1 MKLHHQL
8 LATTIATAILLI
20 SPGMALIPKQ
30 PIVQAQTT
38 EEINAAA
45 ERLFKEVE
53 QLFQQQTTE
62 SYQQAIQKLE
72 QALQLYQQ
80 SGNQEKQALTLL
92 AIGVIHNLLGEKQ
105 TALDYFNQALPKYR
119 QVGNISMEATT
130 LNHIGQVYSDLG
142 DKQRSLDYY
151 NQALPLL
158 RQVGDI
164 LVEATTLNNIGRV
177 YFDLGDKQT
186 ALDYLNQALPLRR
199 QVGDIS
205 GEATTL
211 TGIGGVYFSLGDKQR
226 SLDYYNQALPL
237 LRQVGNI
244 SGEAATLNN
253 IGLVYFSLGEKQT
266 ALDYYNQALPLLRQL
281 GDISGEATTLNNI
294 GRVYSYLGDKQT
306 ALNHFNQ
313 ALPLSRQVGDIS
325 GEAMTLTGIGKVYSD
340 LGDKQTALD
349 YYNQALPLS
358 RQVGN
363 ISIEAMTLTG
373 IGQVYSY
380 LGDKQ
385 TALDYYNQALPLSRQ
400 LGDILGEAAT
410 LNNIGRVYDDLG
422 DKQTALDHFNQ
433 ALPLLRQVGNISGEA
448 ATLNN
453 IGLLYL
459 SLGEKQT
466 ALDYLNQALPIFRQM
481 GDISGEA
488 TTLNNIGRAYDDLGE
503 KQTALDHYNQALPIF
518 RQVGDISGEANIL
531 GNLAL
536 LKRSQGKLTEAKA
549 DIEAAIKIIEDL
561 RRKIASEKL
570 RQSYFAGKQDVYE
583 FYIDLLM
590 ELHQQ
595 NPDSGYDAEAFHIS
609 ERSRAR
615 TLLELLTEATVD
627 IRAGVHPNLLAEE
640 QHLNQQ
646 LSAQEKQRQNLVSR
660 NYTKSDLDQIKAEID
675 QTLAQLSDLE
685 TKIRQNSPTYANL
698 KYPDPLTLAEIQPI
712 LDKNTLLLEY
722 ALGKD
727 NSYLFLV
734 GKNSFSSYKLPPRA
748 EIEAAVEEYLQ
759 LLKSPLQTDI
769 TSGQKLS
776 NILLSPI
783 ADKLHN
789 QRLIIVANG
798 KLQLLPFAALP
809 ISSPS
814 SHTSPSPLLVNH
826 EIITLPSFTSLA
838 VQKQEWQKRPS
849 APKTLAV
856 LADPVFGP
864 SDPRLEGIVASTN
877 QDLSKI
883 PGLRQ
888 GCTNLDR
895 LYYTEEEANNILAQV
910 PDNQE
915 FSALG
920 FAATR
925 QAAIAPNLQQ
935 YQMVHFAT
943 HGCINDNPLLS
954 GLAFSSYDE
963 QGNSQDSFLRLKDIF
978 NLQLNAELV
987 VLSACETG
995 LGDNVSGEGIVGLT
1009 RGFMYA
1015 GARRVLVSLWS
1026 VNDTGTAKL
1035 MDNYYQKMLQEN
1047 LSPVAALRAAQLEMW
1062 QGKNWQSP
1070 YYWAAFTIQGDW

>member
-8 LATTIATAILLI
+8 LGTTIATAILLI

-38 EEINAAA
+38 EELNAAA
-45 ERLFKEVE
+45 ERLLEQGDEYLEAGQYQAALQAYQQALLIYNHTSNPQGIEAIIRVGYAYGYLGETDKAINMFGNILNFAQENNIPELVQAAQE
-53 QLFQQQTTE
+53 GLQFAQNQSQSAPNPDNSPQTQADQLYQEGRQLFQQQTAE
-62 SYQQAIQKLE
+62 SYQQAIQKFE
-72 QALQLYQQ
+72 QALQLDRE
-80 SGNQEKQALTLL
+80 SGDRSEEARTLSNLGKVYDALGEFQPALDYLQQALTLL
-92 AIGVIHNLLGEKQ
+92 QAVGNKAGEAATLGNIGKVYSNLGEFQQALDYFQQALSLSRVLGNKAGEGAILNNIGKVYDDLGEFQQALDYFQQALSLLQAVGNKAGEAATLNNIGGVYSSLREKQTALDYYKQALLLIRQVGNLFGEATTLNNIGGVYSALGDQQ
-105 TALDYFNQALPKYR
+105 TALDYFNQALPLLRK
-119 QVGNISMEATT
+119 VGNISGEA
-130 LNHIGQVYSDLG
+130 G
-142 DKQRSLDYY
+142 
-151 NQALPLL
+151 
-158 RQVGDI
+158 
-164 LVEATTLNNIGRV
+164 TLNNIGRV
-177 YFDLGDKQT
+177 YDSLGDKQT
-186 ALDYLNQALPLRR
+186 ALDYLNQALPL
-199 QVGDIS
+199 
-205 GEATTL
+205 
-211 TGIGGVYFSLGDKQR
+211 
-226 SLDYYNQALPL
+226 
-237 LRQVGNI
+237 
-244 SGEAATLNN
+244 
-253 IGLVYFSLGEKQT
+253 
-266 ALDYYNQALPLLRQL
+266 
-281 GDISGEATTLNNI
+281 
-294 GRVYSYLGDKQT
+294 
-306 ALNHFNQ
+306 
-313 ALPLSRQVGDIS
+313 SRQVGDVS
-325 GEAMTLTGIGKVYSD
+325 VKT
-340 LGDKQTALD
+340 
-349 YYNQALPLS
+349 
-358 RQVGN
+358 
-363 ISIEAMTLTG
+363 
-373 IGQVYSY
+373 
-380 LGDKQ
+380 
-385 TALDYYNQALPLSRQ
+385 
-400 LGDILGEAAT
+400 AT
-410 LNNIGRVYDDLG
+410 L
-422 DKQTALDHFNQ
+422 F
-433 ALPLLRQVGNISGEA
+433 
-448 ATLNN
+448 
-453 IGLLYL
+453 
-459 SLGEKQT
+459 
-466 ALDYLNQALPIFRQM
+466 
-481 GDISGEA
+481 
-488 TTLNNIGRAYDDLGE
+488 
-503 KQTALDHYNQALPIF
+503 
-518 RQVGDISGEANIL
+518 
-531 GNLAL
+531 NLAV

-561 RRKIASEKL
+561 RGKIASEKL
-570 RQSYFAGKQDVYE
+570 RQSYFAQVQNQGYYE

-595 NPDSGYDAEAFHIS
+595 NPDSGYDAEALHIS

-615 TLLELLTEATVD
+615 TLLELLTEAIVD
-627 IRAGVHPNLLAEE
+627 IRAGVDPNLLAEE
-640 QHLNQQ
+640 QRLNQQ
-646 LSAQEKQRQNLVSR
+646 LSAQEKQRQDLVGR
-660 NYTKSDLDQIKAEID
+660 NYIQSELDQIKAAID
-675 QTLAQLSDLE
+675 KTLAQLSDLE

-712 LDKNTLLLEY
+712 LDENTLLLEY

-776 NILLSPI
+776 DILLSPI
-783 ADKLHN
+783 ADKLNN

-809 ISSPS
+809 ISDGVSTGALPLPTSSPS
-814 SHTSPSPLLVNH
+814 SPSPLIVNH
-826 EIITLPSFTSLA
+826 EIISLPSFTSLA
-838 VQKQEWQKRPS
+838 VQKKEWQKRPT

-883 PGLRQ
+883 PGLVRQ

-910 PDNQE
+910 PDRQE

-920 FAATR
+920 FDATR
-925 QAAIAPNLQQ
+925 EAAIAPNLQQ

-963 QGNSQDSFLRLKDIF
+963 QGKIQDSFLRLKDIF

-1026 VNDTGTAKL
+1026 VNDTATAKL
-1035 MDNYYQKMLQEN
+1035 MSNYYQKMLQDK
-1047 LSPVAALRAAQLEMW
+1047 LTPVAALRAAQLEMW
-1062 QGKNWQSP
+1062 QGETWQSP

>member
-1 MKLHHQL
+1 
-8 LATTIATAILLI
+8 
-20 SPGMALIPKQ
+20 
-30 PIVQAQTT
+30 
-38 EEINAAA
+38 
-45 ERLFKEVE
+45 
-53 QLFQQQTTE
+53 
-62 SYQQAIQKLE
+62 
-72 QALQLYQQ
+72 
-80 SGNQEKQALTLL
+80 
-92 AIGVIHNLLGEKQ
+92 
-105 TALDYFNQALPKYR
+105 
-119 QVGNISMEATT
+119 
-130 LNHIGQVYSDLG
+130 
-142 DKQRSLDYY
+142 
-151 NQALPLL
+151 
-158 RQVGDI
+158 
-164 LVEATTLNNIGRV
+164 
-177 YFDLGDKQT
+177 
-186 ALDYLNQALPLRR
+186 
-199 QVGDIS
+199 
-205 GEATTL
+205 
-211 TGIGGVYFSLGDKQR
+211 
-226 SLDYYNQALPL
+226 
-237 LRQVGNI
+237 
-244 SGEAATLNN
+244 
-253 IGLVYFSLGEKQT
+253 
-266 ALDYYNQALPLLRQL
+266 LDYYNQALPLLRQL

-294 GRVYSYLGDKQT
+294 GRVY
-306 ALNHFNQ
+306 
-313 ALPLSRQVGDIS
+313 
-325 GEAMTLTGIGKVYSD
+325 
-340 LGDKQTALD
+340 
-349 YYNQALPLS
+349 
-358 RQVGN
+358 
-363 ISIEAMTLTG
+363 
-373 IGQVYSY
+373 
-380 LGDKQ
+380 
-385 TALDYYNQALPLSRQ
+385 
-400 LGDILGEAAT
+400 
-410 LNNIGRVYDDLG
+410 DDLG
-422 DKQTALDHFNQ
+422 D
-433 ALPLLRQVGNISGEA
+433 
-448 ATLNN
+448 
-453 IGLLYL
+453 
-459 SLGEKQT
+459 
-466 ALDYLNQALPIFRQM
+466 
-481 GDISGEA
+481 
-488 TTLNNIGRAYDDLGE
+488 
-503 KQTALDHYNQALPIF
+503 KQTALDHYNQALPLL
-518 RQVGDISGEANIL
+518 RQVGDISREANTL

-570 RQSYFAGKQDVYE
+570 RQSYFAGKQDYYE
-583 FYIDLLM
+583 LYIDLLM
-590 ELHQQ
+590 QLHQQ
-595 NPDSGYDAEAFHIS
+595 NPDSGYDAEALHIS

-627 IRAGVHPNLLAEE
+627 IRAGVDPNLLAEE

-646 LSAQEKQRQNLVSR
+646 LSAQEKQRQYLVSR

-712 LDKNTLLLEY
+712 LDENTLLLEY

-776 NILLSPI
+776 DILLYPI
-783 ADKLHN
+783 ADKLNN
-789 QRLIIVANG
+789 QRLIIVGNG
-798 KLQLLPFAALP
+798 KLQLLPFAAIP

-814 SHTSPSPLLVNH
+814 SPSPLIVNH
-826 EIITLPSFTSLA
+826 EIITLPSFTSIA
-838 VQKQEWQKRPS
+838 VQKEEWQKRPT

-856 LADPVFGP
+856 LADPVFGAN
-864 SDPRLEGIVASTN
+864 DPRIEGIVPSTN

-883 PGLRQ
+883 SGLRQ

-920 FAATR
+920 FDATR
-925 QAAIAPNLQQ
+925 EAAIAPNLEQ

-963 QGNSQDSFLRLKDIF
+963 QGNIQDSFLRLQDIF

-1026 VNDTGTAKL
+1026 VNDTATAKL
-1035 MDNYYQKMLQEN
+1035 MSNYYQKMLQDK
-1047 LSPVAALRAAQLEMW
+1047 LTPVAALRAAQLEMW
-1062 QGKNWQSP
+1062 QGETWQSP